1 MSQTIKEILQNKKY
15 ATPIIF
21 ILLILSIIV
30 IYRNNKSV
38 KQTVSNAVAIETTLV
53 KAQDMSIYLSYLG
66 TIVPEY
72 SAIIKTQLN
81 GQLLNVSFKDGQ
93 KVSKNQILAQIDPK
107 TYKAQ
112 LLQYEGQLLRDQS
125 LLDNAN
131 IDLKRYQELWKKN
144 SISKQTLDTQIA
156 LVKQYEG
163 TVQLDQG
170 LVDGAKVNLEYCN
183 IKAPFDGQVG
193 IKLVTEGNF
202 VQTSDSNGIT
212 VINMINPISATFS
225 IPETEIPNVIKQ
237 FKDLHALDVDLY
249 DQNQQNL
256 LASGKLKAIDNQID
270 VSTGTVKLKAEFD
283 NSNNILFPNQFVN
296 VKMLIQ
302 KIQNAIVIPSSAV
315 QYGQNGTFVYVI
327 KNNKAHFNYIRV
339 KNISENIAI
348 IESGLEKGQEIAT
361 AGLDRLVDGIEVLT
375 ASKKKG

>member
-1 MSQTIKEILQNKKY
+1 MSKNIKVILQNKKY
-15 ATPIIF
+15 ATPII
-21 ILLILSIIV
+21 LILSILSIIA
-30 IYRNNKSV
+30 IYRHNKISP
-38 KQTVSNAVAIETTLV
+38 QTKPNAIPIETTIV
-53 KAQDMSIYLSYLG
+53 KTKDMPIYLSALG
-66 TIVPEY
+66 TIVPKY

-81 GQLLNVSFKDGQ
+81 GQLINVAFRDGQ
-93 KVSKNQILAQIDPK
+93 EVIKDQVLAQIDPK
-107 TYKAQ
+107 IYKAQ

-131 IDLKRYQELWKKN
+131 IDLKRYQELWKQN

-183 IKAPFDGQVG
+183 IKAPFDGKVG

-212 VINMINPISATFS
+212 VINMLNPIYATFS
-225 IPETEIPNVIKQ
+225 IPETEISNVIKQ
-237 FKDLHALDVDLY
+237 FNALNSLDVDLY

-256 LASGKLKAIDNQID
+256 LVSGKLKAIDNQID
-270 VSTGTVKLKAEFD
+270 SSTGTVKLKAEFN

-302 KIQNAIVIPSSAV
+302 KISKAIIIPSSAV
-315 QYGQNGTFVYVI
+315 QYGPNGTFVYVI
-327 KNNKAHFNYIRV
+327 KNNKANFNYIRV

-348 IESGLEKGQEIAT
+348 IESGLSEGQEVAT
-361 AGLDRLVDGIEVLT
+361 AGLDRLIDGIEVLT
-375 ASKKKG
+375 ASEKKG

>member
-1 MSQTIKEILQNKKY
+1 MFKTIKEILQNKKY

-21 ILLILSIIV
+21 FLLTLSIIV
-30 IYRNNKSV
+30 IYRHNKSAP
-38 KQTVSNAVAIETTLV
+38 QTISNAVAIETTLV
-53 KAQDMSIYLSYLG
+53 QTEDMPIYLSALG
-66 TIVPEY
+66 TVLPEY
-72 SAIIKTQLN
+72 SAIIKTQIN
-81 GQLLNVSFKDGQ
+81 GQLINISFQDGQ
-93 KVSKNQILAQIDPK
+93 KVSKNQVLAQIDPK
-107 TYKAQ
+107 TYKAR

-163 TVQLDQG
+163 TVQLDRG
-170 LVDGAKVNLEYCN
+170 LVDEAKVNLEYCD

-212 VINMINPISATFS
+212 VINMLNPIYATFS
-225 IPETEIPNVIKQ
+225 IPETEIPNVVKQ
-237 FKDLHALDVDLY
+237 FKGLHSLSVDLY

-256 LASGKLKAIDNQID
+256 LVSGKLKAIDNQID
-270 VSTGTVKLKAEFD
+270 SSTGTVKLKAEFD
-283 NSNNILFPNQFVN
+283 NSNNKLFPNQFVN
-296 VKMLIQ
+296 VKMLIE
-302 KIQNAIVIPSSAV
+302 KISDAIIIPSSAI
-315 QYGQNGTFVYVI
+315 QYGPNGTFVYVI
-327 KNNKAHFNYIRV
+327 KNNKAYFNYIKV

-348 IESGLEKGQEIAT
+348 IESGLSKGQEVAT
-361 AGLDRLVDGIEVLT
+361 AGLDRLIDGIEVLT
-375 ASKKKG
+375 SSEKKG